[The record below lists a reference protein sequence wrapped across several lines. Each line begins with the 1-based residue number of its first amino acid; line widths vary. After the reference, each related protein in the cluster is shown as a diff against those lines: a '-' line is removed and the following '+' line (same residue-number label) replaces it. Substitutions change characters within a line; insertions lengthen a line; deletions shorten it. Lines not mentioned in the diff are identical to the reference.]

1 MQVEEIS
8 GTDQCNLAK
17 VSAFWKERVERA
29 KVVVVEV
36 RVTADGIGLQA
47 EPGRESR
54 IFECVAGVGRE
65 RPCADVAAAE
75 FPPLENAFE
84 IVVPSTLLSVKP
96 GADGMPALVRGPLH
110 ELGVW
115 RIDSQ

>member
-1 MQVEEIS
+1 MQVQEIS

-17 VSAFWKERVERA
+17 VSAFWEERVERA
-29 KVVVVEV
+29 QVVVVAV
-36 RVTADGIGLQA
+36 RVAADDIGLQA

-54 IFECVAGVGRE
+54 VFECVAGVGRE
-65 RPCADVAAAE
+65 RPCADIAAAE
-75 FPPLENAFE
+75 FTPLKHAFG
-84 IVVPSTLLSVKP
+84 IVVPSTSVPVKP

-115 RIDSQ
+115 LIDS